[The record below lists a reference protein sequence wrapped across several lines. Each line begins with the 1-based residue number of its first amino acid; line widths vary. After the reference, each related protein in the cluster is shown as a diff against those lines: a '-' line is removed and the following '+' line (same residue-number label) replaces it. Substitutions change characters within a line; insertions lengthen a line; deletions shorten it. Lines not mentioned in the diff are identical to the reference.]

1 LLGYSD
7 VVPFVVVGWLWCRL
21 SVRKSKAE
29 EDPNKPKKKS
39 VR

>member
-1 LLGYSD
+1 
-7 VVPFVVVGWLWCRL
+7 VVLFVVVGWLWCRP
-21 SVRKSKAE
+21 SVRNSKAE